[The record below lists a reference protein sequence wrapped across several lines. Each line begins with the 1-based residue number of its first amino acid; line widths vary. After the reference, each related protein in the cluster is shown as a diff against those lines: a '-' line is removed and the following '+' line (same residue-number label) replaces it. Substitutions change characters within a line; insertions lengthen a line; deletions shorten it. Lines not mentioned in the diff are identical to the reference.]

1 MSNLPDDDLVTR
13 LLNSDGRVDELLK
26 EAAGYIITLR
36 HSLVV
41 LNNQLSKESQR
52 GQCVIWPHQERLLQQ
67 RIPSLFGHSSLPCR
81 SLPWADY
88 AGQHVQTLDGLCLSL
103 NTYLTSWLATN
114 LDNED

>member
-67 RIPSLFGHSSLPCR
+67 RTPRCLVTPPYH
-81 SLPWADY
+81 
-88 AGQHVQTLDGLCLSL
+88 AGAFLGQITPASTFRLWTGYVCL
-103 NTYLTSWLATN
+103 
-114 LDNED
+114 